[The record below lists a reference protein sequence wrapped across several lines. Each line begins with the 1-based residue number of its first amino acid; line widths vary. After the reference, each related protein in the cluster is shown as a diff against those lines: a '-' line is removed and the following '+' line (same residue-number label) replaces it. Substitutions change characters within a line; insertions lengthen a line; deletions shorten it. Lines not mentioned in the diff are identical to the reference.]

1 MVYQCLD
8 CTEPE
13 QSAYCRMLCDGQHPP
28 QRLTEE
34 VMEAAA
40 DAQDEAYHEYRN
52 R

>member
-28 QRLTEE
+28 QRSPVGLNAGRK
-34 VMEAAA
+34 VQ
-40 DAQDEAYHEYRN
+40 DATNIRRHS
-52 R
+52 